1 LRGSYLLS
9 PRRSLIV
16 IDQTLRRVRTSF
28 DAGRTRPLAWRRAQ
42 LAAIER
48 MLDEREAD
56 FAEALRLDLNKSRHE
71 SFLSETSFVV
81 EEAKY
86 ARRHLA
92 RWMRGSRVRTPMMAQ
107 PGRSR
112 IVPEPKGVVLII
124 APWNYPLSMVLAP
137 LVGALAAG
145 NAVVVKPSEI
155 SRHTSAALARILPRY
170 LDTEAIAVVEGGVA
184 ETTALLDQRFDHIL
198 YTGNERVARIVMAAA
213 ARHLTPVTLELGGKC
228 PCLVAGDAD
237 LEVAASR
244 IVWGKFLNA
253 GQTCVAP
260 DHVLVQRE
268 AAARLLDALVRRIR
282 EFYGDD
288 AAASPDYGRIATER
302 HAERFEH
309 LLAGQRIHYG
319 GRMDVANRYVE
330 PTIVL
335 DPPPDSALMQEEIFG
350 PVLPVIAV
358 DDMKAAM
365 RMVAARPKPLALY
378 VFTRDE
384 ALADAAR
391 AISAGT
397 VCINDAVI
405 FMVSPELPFGGVGAS
420 GMGRYS
426 GWYGFE
432 TFSHMKPVM
441 TRSFRFDA
449 PIRYPP
455 YNDTKARLLKLIR

>member
-1 LRGSYLLS
+1 M
-9 PRRSLIV
+9 

-28 DAGRTRPLAWRRAQ
+28 DAGRTRPLAWRHAQ

-145 NAVVVKPSEI
+145 NAAVVKPSEI

-184 ETTALLDQRFDHIL
+184 ETTELLEQRFDHIL

-268 AAARLLDALVRRIR
+268 AAPRLLDALVRRIR

-302 HAERFEH
+302 HAARFEQ

-335 DPPPDSALMQEEIFG
+335 DPPPESALMQQEIFG

-391 AISAGT
+391 ESISAGT

>member
-1 LRGSYLLS
+1 MT
-9 PRRSLIV
+9 
-16 IDQTLRRVRTSF
+16 DQTLRRLRASF
-28 DAGRTRPLAWRRAQ
+28 EAGRTRPLEWRRAQ

-48 MLDEREAD
+48 MLEEREAD
-56 FAEALRLDLNKSRHE
+56 FAEALRLDLNKSRYE
-71 SFLSETSFVV
+71 SFLSETSFVI
-81 EEAKY
+81 EEAKF

-145 NAVVVKPSEI
+145 NAAIVKPSEI
-155 SRHTSAALARILPRY
+155 SRHTSAALARILPQY
-170 LDTEAIAVVEGGVA
+170 MDPEAVAVIEGGVA
-184 ETTALLDQRFDHIL
+184 ETTELLEQRFDHIL

-213 ARHLTPVTLELGGKC
+213 ARHLTPVTLELGGKS
-228 PCLVAGDAD
+228 PCLVAGDANLD
-237 LEVAASR
+237 VAAAR

-260 DHVLVQRE
+260 DHVLVERR
-268 AAARLLDALVRRIR
+268 AAAPLLAALVRRIR
-282 EFYGDD
+282 EFYGED

-302 HAERFEH
+302 HAARFER

-319 GRMDVANRYVE
+319 GRVDVAQRYVE

-335 DPPPDSALMQEEIFG
+335 DPSPDSALMQEEIFG

-358 DDMKAAM
+358 DDMDAAM
-365 RMVAARPKPLALY
+365 RLVAARPKPLALY
-378 VFTRDE
+378 VFTRDD
-384 ALADAAR
+384 ALADAVR
-391 AISAGT
+391 DSLSAGT
-397 VCINDAVI
+397 VCVNDAVI

-432 TFSHMKPVM
+432 TFSYMKPVM
-441 TRSFRFDA
+441 TRSLRFDV

-455 YNDTKARLLKLIR
+455 YNDTKARLLKLVR

>member
-1 LRGSYLLS
+1 VTD
-9 PRRSLIV
+9 P
-16 IDQTLRRVRTSF
+16 TLRRLRAYF
-28 DAGRTRPLAWRRAQ
+28 EAGRTRPLAWRRTQ
-42 LAAIER
+42 LAAIQR
-48 MLDEREAD
+48 MLQEHESD
-56 FAEALRLDLNKSRHE
+56 FSEALRLDLNKSRHE
-71 SFLSETSFVV
+71 SFLSETGFVI

-137 LVGALAAG
+137 LVAALAAG
-145 NAVVVKPSEI
+145 NTAVVKPSEI

-170 LDTEAIAVVEGGVA
+170 LDPEAVAVVEGGVA
-184 ETTALLDQRFDHIL
+184 ETTALLEKRFDHIL

-213 ARHLTPVTLELGGKC
+213 ARYLTPVTLELGGKC
-228 PCLVAGDAD
+228 PCLVAADAE

-268 AAARLLDALVRRIR
+268 AAAPLLDALVRRIR

-288 AAASPDYGRIATER
+288 AAASPDYGRIVSER
-302 HAERFEH
+302 HAARFEQ

-319 GRMDVANRYVE
+319 GRLDVPNRYVE

-335 DPPPDSALMQEEIFG
+335 DPPPESALMQEEIFG

-358 DDMKAAM
+358 DDMNAAM

-391 AISAGT
+391 DSISAGT

-441 TRSFRFDA
+441 TRSFRFDTS
-449 PIRYPP
+449 IRYPP
-455 YNDTKARLLKLIR
+455 YNDTKARLLKLVR

>member
-1 LRGSYLLS
+1 
-9 PRRSLIV
+9 V
-16 IDQTLRRVRTSF
+16 TDNTLRRLRASF
-28 DAGRTRPLAWRRAQ
+28 EAGRTRPLEWRRAQ

-48 MLDEREAD
+48 MLEDREAD
-56 FAEALRLDLNKSRHE
+56 FAEALRLDLNKSRYE
-71 SFLSETSFVV
+71 SFLSETSFVI
-81 EEAKY
+81 EEAKF
-86 ARRHLA
+86 AHRHLA

-145 NAVVVKPSEI
+145 NAAIVKPSEI
-155 SRHTSAALARILPRY
+155 SRHTSAALARILPQY
-170 LDTEAIAVVEGGVA
+170 IDPEAVAVIEGGVA
-184 ETTALLDQRFDHIL
+184 ETTELLEQRFDHIL

-213 ARHLTPVTLELGGKC
+213 ARHLTPVTLELGGKS
-228 PCLVAGDAD
+228 PCLVAGDANLD
-237 LEVAASR
+237 VAAAR

-260 DHVLVQRE
+260 DHVLVERR
-268 AAARLLDALVRRIR
+268 AAAPLLAALVRRIR
-282 EFYGDD
+282 EFYGED

-302 HAERFEH
+302 HAARFER

-319 GRMDVANRYVE
+319 GRVDVAQRYVE

-335 DPPPDSALMQEEIFG
+335 DPSPDSALMQEEIFG

-358 DDMKAAM
+358 DDMDAAM
-365 RMVAARPKPLALY
+365 RLVAARPKPLALY
-378 VFTRDE
+378 VFTHDEVLAEAVRDS
-384 ALADAAR
+384 L
-391 AISAGT
+391 SAGT

-441 TRSFRFDA
+441 TRSLRFDP

>member
-1 LRGSYLLS
+1 MIDDTLLR
-9 PRRSLIV
+9 
-16 IDQTLRRVRTSF
+16 LRATF

-48 MLDEREAD
+48 MLEEREAE
-56 FAEALRLDLNKSRHE
+56 FADALRLDLNKSRFE
-71 SFLSETSFVV
+71 SVLSETSFVT
-81 EEAKY
+81 EEARY

-92 RWMRGSRVRTPMMAQ
+92 RWTRGSRVRTPMMAQ

-137 LVGALAAG
+137 LVGAVAAG
-145 NAVVVKPSEI
+145 NAAVMKPSEI
-155 SRHTSAALARILPRY
+155 SRHTSAALARILPQY
-170 LDTEAIAVVEGGVA
+170 LDTQAFAVVEGGVA
-184 ETTALLDQRFDHIL
+184 ETTALLERRFDHIL

-213 ARHLTPVTLELGGKC
+213 AKHLTPVTLELGGKS
-228 PCLVAGDAD
+228 PCLVAHDAD
-237 LEVAASR
+237 LEVAAAR

-260 DHVLVQRE
+260 DHVLVERE
-268 AAARLLDALVRRIR
+268 AAAPLLEALVRRIR

-288 AAASPDYGRIATER
+288 AAASPDYGRIATEQ
-302 HAERFEH
+302 HAARFEQ

-319 GRMDVANRYVE
+319 GRVDVAGRYVE

-335 DPPPDSALMQEEIFG
+335 DPAPDSALMQEEIFG

-358 DDMKAAM
+358 DDMQAAL
-365 RMVAARPKPLALY
+365 RFVAARPKPLALY
-378 VFTRDE
+378 AFTRD
-384 ALADAAR
+384 AAFADAVR
-391 AISAGT
+391 DTLSAGSI
-397 VCINDAVI
+397 CINDAVI

-420 GMGRYS
+420 GMGRYT

-432 TFSHMKPVM
+432 TMSHMKAVM
-441 TRSFRFDA
+441 TRSFWFDA

-455 YNDTKARLLKLIR
+455 YTDAKARLLKLLR